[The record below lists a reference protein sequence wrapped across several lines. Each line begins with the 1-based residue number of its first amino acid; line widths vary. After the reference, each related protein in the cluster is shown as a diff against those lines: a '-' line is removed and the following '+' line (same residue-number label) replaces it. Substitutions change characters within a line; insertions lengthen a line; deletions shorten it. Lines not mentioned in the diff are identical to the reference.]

1 MRIFLLL
8 ILIIFSGC
16 NITKKANTSLTL
28 KKIPTKR
35 IIENVE
41 KNKSEF
47 TYLLLR
53 SQATV
58 IENGSKSQFNISIRI
73 KNDDKILISGS
84 LLIPLFKGLLTK
96 NKLMFYEKL
105 NKSYYD
111 GSFQYVSDLFNFEF
125 SLESVQNL
133 FIGEPLT
140 FKDSK
145 LTQTLK
151 NSEYELESFDR
162 KRKVLKSYTFN
173 PINFNLKKQSFS
185 NNSGAKLSV
194 VYDNYKTLEKVNVP
208 QLITILATNK
218 EKTTRV
224 VIKSKISR
232 INQEVTFPFKIPS
245 GYKKIKL

>member
-1 MRIFLLL
+1 
-8 ILIIFSGC
+8 
-16 NITKKANTSLTL
+16 
-28 KKIPTKR
+28 
-35 IIENVE
+35 
-41 KNKSEF
+41 
-47 TYLLLR
+47 
-53 SQATV
+53 
-58 IENGSKSQFNISIRI
+58 
-73 KNDDKILISGS
+73 
-84 LLIPLFKGLLTK
+84 
-96 NKLMFYEKL
+96 MFYEKL

-111 GSFQYVSDLFNFEF
+111 GSFQYVSDLFNFKF

-218 EKTTRV
+218 EKITRV

>member
-1 MRIFLLL
+1 MRNFFLVF
-8 ILIIFSGC
+8 LIIFSGC
-16 NITKKANTSLTL
+16 NITKKANNSSTI

-35 IIENVE
+35 LLENVE
-41 KNKSEF
+41 KNKSDF

-58 IENGSKSQFNISIRI
+58 IENGSKSQFNVSIRI
-73 KNDDKILISGS
+73 KKDDKILISGS
-84 LLIPLFKGLLTK
+84 LLIPLFKGLFTE

-105 NKSYYD
+105 NKSYYE
-111 GSFQYVSDLFNFEF
+111 GNFQYVSELFNFEF
-125 SLESVQNL
+125 TLESVQNL
-133 FIGEPLT
+133 LTGEPLT
-140 FKDSK
+140 FKNSK
-145 LTQTLK
+145 LTQALK
-151 NSEYELESFDR
+151 NSEYELESYDR
-162 KRKVLKSYTFN
+162 KKKVSKSYTFN

-185 NNSGAKLSV
+185 NNLGAKLSV
-194 VYDNYKTLEKVNVP
+194 VYDNYKTLGEVNVP

-218 EKTTRV
+218 DKTTRV